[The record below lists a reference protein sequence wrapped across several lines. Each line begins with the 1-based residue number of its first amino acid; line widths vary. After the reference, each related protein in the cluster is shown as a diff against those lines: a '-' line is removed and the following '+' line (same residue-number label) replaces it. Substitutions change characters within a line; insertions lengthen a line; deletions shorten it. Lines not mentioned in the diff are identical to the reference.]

1 METELYEL
9 LHNRGLRQ
17 TLLQKPQLFSEDFQ
31 VLEFDKLRR
40 SANQQLLQTHRE
52 LKDLF
57 PQIFLDWQKRF
68 PFDQGDQK
76 GIELSAIFQESKE
89 YDEARY
95 LTQDQ
100 TQKNV
105 AQSFLKFCENFW
117 HLVKDRPA
125 HLNKEVFNESLNF
138 HVHMYEETQN
148 QLRGPHPQDMRM
160 VGLNFL
166 DLKHR
171 MSEFLERATIDKPIL
186 IHTSTND
193 DLYDHTYGAIWLGR
207 TLPLNFSKLD

>member
-31 VLEFDKLRR
+31 VLNPEQVRR

-52 LKDLF
+52 LKNLF
-57 PQIFLDWQKRF
+57 PKFFADWQKRF
-68 PFDQGDQK
+68 PFDQGEQA

-89 YDEARY
+89 YDEAKY
-95 LTQDQ
+95 LTEDEK
-100 TQKNV
+100 QKDV
-105 AQSFLKFCENFW
+105 FQSFSKFCDSYW
-117 HLVKDRPA
+117 HLVTKKSP
-125 HLNKEVFNESLNF
+125 HLKKEVFNESLNF

-148 QLRGPHPQDMRM
+148 NLRGPHPQDMKI
-160 VGLNFL
+160 VILNFL

-171 MSEFLERATIDKPIL
+171 MPEFLEWATIDRPVL
-186 IHTSTND
+186 IHSSSGD
-193 DLYDHTYGAIWLGR
+193 DLYDHTYAAIWLGR
-207 TLPLNFSKLD
+207 TLPLDFSKLD